1 MVLSIVARLLSAA
14 ASIYMLMC
22 TVRILITWVPGM
34 DTGRGGELLRAATDP
49 YLRFFS
55 RFRLMRSGKFD
66 FSPIVALSVLAVAN
80 QLFATLAYTGSVTL
94 GIVLGLVVGAAWSAV
109 AFIISFVAV
118 CALIRVI
125 AYTARWNSLH
135 PLWMVVDSMLNP
147 ILYRINRTIYRGRIV
162 NYLQGLV
169 TGFIVLI
176 ALRVAGGS
184 LVTLI
189 IRLLDRLPI

>member
-1 MVLSIVARLLSAA
+1 MVLSIVARILSAA
-14 ASIYMLMC
+14 VSIYMLMC
-22 TVRILITWVPGM
+22 TVRILMTWVPGI
-34 DTGRGGELLRAATDP
+34 DTGRGGELLRSTTDP

-66 FSPIVALSVLAVAN
+66 FSPIVALAVLAVAN
-80 QLFATLAYTGSVTL
+80 QLFATLAYTGRVTL
-94 GIVLGLVVGAAWSAV
+94 GIALGLVVGAAWSAV
-109 AFIISFVAV
+109 AFVLSFVAV
-118 CALIRVI
+118 CALVRVI
-125 AYTARWNSLH
+125 AYAARWNSLH

-176 ALRVAGGS
+176 ALRVAGGG
-184 LVTLI
+184 LVNLI
-189 IRLLDRLPI
+189 IRLLDQLPI